1 MLVLGRKEGES
12 ILIGDRIRLVVSE
25 VKGNR
30 VKIAID
36 APEWITIR
44 REEVVA
50 KQAKEQVTQ

>member
-44 REEVVA
+44 RDEVVA
-50 KQAKEQVTQ
+50 KQAKEVTQ